1 MPPVKYAKS
10 GDVHIAYMSLGE
22 GPEEIVMT
30 PGISTHLEGLWAV
43 PARREF
49 YQRVSELGRLTI
61 FDKRGTGMSDR
72 DARFTFEERIDD
84 IRAVMDAAGITSAH
98 LMGLSEGGPMSI
110 LFAATYPER
119 VRSLFLYGTYPAFRR
134 QADYPEGVEMS
145 ISQFTRFLDTVESA
159 YAGEPDG
166 LRWWMDLFT
175 PSFSP
180 TDADL
185 AGLAHGLRMGASPG
199 SGRAL
204 WEMFYEIDVR
214 HALSSLHL
222 PTAVVHV
229 TGDRVAPIAGGR
241 YLANHIAGARLV
253 ELPGTDHWPAP
264 IETLVAELAGIIQA
278 GRSRS
283 IDANRQLATVLFTDF
298 VNSTPTA
305 AGAGDRAWAGLLDR
319 HDAAARRIVAGA
331 RGELVKFTGDGLL
344 ATFDGPGRA
353 VGCARELVASAAG
366 LGIEMRAGLHAG
378 EIERRG
384 SDVGGIAVNIAAR
397 VCGASAGGQVLVS
410 STVKDL
416 VIGSDLR
423 FESRGEHALK
433 GVAEPWRLFAL
444 QN

>member
-30 PGISTHLEGLWAV
+30 PGVSSHLEGTWASPLWRA
-43 PARREF
+43 F
-49 YQRVSELGRLTI
+49 YQQFAALGRLTV

-72 DARFTFEERIDD
+72 VARFTFEERIDD
-84 IRAVMDAAGITSAH
+84 IRAVMDAAGVGSAH
-98 LMGLSEGGPMSI
+98 LLGLSEGGPMSI

-119 VRSLFLYGTYPAFRR
+119 ARSLMLMGTFPAWRR
-134 QADYPEGVEMS
+134 QADYPEGGDMS
-145 ISQFTRFLDTVESA
+145 LSQFVRFLDTVETA
-159 YAGEPDG
+159 YAGEPAG
-166 LRWWMDLFT
+166 LRWWFDLFT
-175 PSFSP
+175 PSVMP
-180 TDADL
+180 TDEAL
-185 AGLAHGLRMGASPG
+185 AVLGQWLRRGASPG

-204 WEMFYEIDVR
+204 WEMFYEMDVR
-214 HALSSLHL
+214 KVLPSLRL
-222 PTAVVHV
+222 PTAVLHV

-241 YLANHIAGARLV
+241 YLASHIAGARLFEV
-253 ELPGTDHWPAP
+253 EGIDHAAIPDDLFLACLR
-264 IETLVAELAGIIQA
+264 ENMTLARAHLA
-278 GRSRS
+278 
-283 IDANRQLATVLFTDF
+283 DANRQLATVLFTDF